1 MLRERLQ
8 GALGGVAQ
16 STRKI
21 STHSTGSTH
30 NRPPA
35 HAPGNLMNPYQQ
47 QPLQPQNTGYT
58 GFQPQP
64 PADPYDP
71 YGRRISSEA
80 APFPYQPSPP
90 ATFMQPSPIGQ
101 GSNPQQPNI
110 FTPDFSQPY
119 SQVPPPN
126 PNAGSAM
133 APPPP
138 PTSGMS

>member
-21 STHSTGSTH
+21 STGSTH

-35 HAPGNLMNPYQQ
+35 PAPVPGNLMNPYQQ
-47 QPLQPQNTGYT
+47 QPFQPQNPGYT
-58 GFQPQP
+58 GFQPPQP
-64 PADPYDP
+64 P
-71 YGRRISSEA
+71 
-80 APFPYQPSPP
+80 
-90 ATFMQPSPIGQ
+90 FMQPSPIGQ
-101 GSNPQQPNI
+101 GSNPQRPNI